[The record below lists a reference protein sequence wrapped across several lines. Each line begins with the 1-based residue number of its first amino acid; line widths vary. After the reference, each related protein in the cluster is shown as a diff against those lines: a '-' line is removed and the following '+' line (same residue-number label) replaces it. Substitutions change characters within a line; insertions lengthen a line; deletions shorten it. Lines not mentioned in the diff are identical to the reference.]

1 MSDHAFTFG
10 GHALVALAGGG
21 LWWPAERLLA
31 VGDLH
36 LGKALRLTRHGG
48 GLLPPWE
55 VDDTLE
61 RLDHLIRLVEPK
73 EVVCLG
79 DSFDDLQAS
88 EDLETS
94 ARLWLLRLMA
104 GRRWLWVEG
113 NHDPGPLDLPGE
125 HHAEIRR
132 HGLTFRHIAN
142 PAERDEISA
151 HYHPKASIRTKGAG
165 LTRPCFLIDSTRVIL
180 PALGTLTGGLSSHD
194 KALCDLMAQDALAV
208 LTGSKAL
215 VIPMPR
221 A

>member
-1 MSDHAFTFG
+1 LSDFGFRLG
-10 GHALVALAGGG
+10 GHDLIALARGG

-61 RLDHLIRLVEPK
+61 RLDHLVRQVDPA
-73 EVVCLG
+73 EVICLG

-104 GRRWLWVEG
+104 GRHWLWVEG

-142 PAERDEISA
+142 PMEKNEISA
-151 HYHPKASIRTKGAG
+151 HFHPKASIRVKGAAM
-165 LTRPCFLIDSTRVIL
+165 TRPAFLIDRMRVIL
-180 PALGTLTGGLSSHD
+180 PALGSLTGGLASHD
-194 KALCDLMAQDALAV
+194 RTLAALMGEGAVAV
-208 LTGSKAL
+208 LTGPRAL
-215 VIPMPR
+215 PIPMPR
-221 A
+221 T